1 MIGLQDWIC
10 DLLVSR
16 GALVE
21 PDQGGHVGAM
31 LPSEVASTLGVEQ
44 WFSLD
49 AGDDD
54 AEWMDRME
62 RLLPAPPLV
71 VEAQYRSQRHIP
83 PIEVSAVLASEL
95 AIQNG
100 ISRLVEDSIAAA
112 TYLFFTFQYTIESDD
127 RSTGIATVC
136 LNADAGSLV
145 SMPENL
151 LLGIRDGLLET
162 GGVAGPTVISRWYPS
177 AARAAQ
183 TAIRKHV
190 AQAEET
196 ANRRLARDAERVESY
211 YAELLAQMERRIV
224 KRTNDPAAAERER
237 SRAEATRIDRAAK
250 LEDLRRKYALR
261 IRIDLALLLSV
272 RMPVR
277 RISLRLIRKK
287 EERAHALDWNPVIGV
302 LELPICE
309 YCSMSAQPLY
319 LCERIHLLCKN
330 CWTQCASCSR
340 FFCRICQP
348 QCKCDTAKSAPPQP

>member
-1 MIGLQDWIC
+1 MIGLRDWIC
-10 DLLVSR
+10 DLLISR

-21 PDQGGHVGAM
+21 PGLGGHVGAM
-31 LPSEVASTLGVEQ
+31 LPSEVAAILGVEE

-49 AGDDD
+49 VGDDD

-62 RLLPAPPLV
+62 RLFPAPPLV
-71 VEAQYRSQRHIP
+71 VEAQCRSQRHVP
-83 PIEVSAVLASEL
+83 PIEASAVLASEL

-100 ISRLVEDSIAAA
+100 ISRLVEDSTAAA

-127 RSTGIATVC
+127 RSAGTAMVC
-136 LNADAGSLV
+136 LNADAASVV

-162 GGVAGPTVISRWYPS
+162 TGVAGPAVISRWYPS
-177 AARAAQ
+177 AVRAAQ

-196 ANRRLARDAERVESY
+196 ANRRLARDAARVESY
-211 YAELLAQMERRIV
+211 YAELLAQMEKRIV
-224 KRTNDPAAAERER
+224 KRANDPAAAGKER
-237 SRAEATRIDRAAK
+237 SRAEATKIDRAAK

-261 IRIDLALLLSV
+261 IRIDLALLLAV

-277 RISLRLIRKK
+277 RISFRLIRKK
-287 EERAHALDWNPVIGV
+287 EERAHALDWNPVLGV
-302 LELPICE
+302 LEVPICE
-309 YCSMSAQPLY
+309 HCSGSAHPLY
-319 LCERIHLLCKN
+319 LCERVHLLCQN
-330 CWTQCASCSR
+330 CWTQCSSCSR

-348 QCKCDTAKSAPPQP
+348 HCKCDTVRPAPRRL